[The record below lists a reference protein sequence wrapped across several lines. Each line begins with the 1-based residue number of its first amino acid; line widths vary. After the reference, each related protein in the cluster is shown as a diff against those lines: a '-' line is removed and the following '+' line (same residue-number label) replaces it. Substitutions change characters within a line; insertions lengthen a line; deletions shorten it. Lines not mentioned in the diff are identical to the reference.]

1 MSRLAVTPSQT
12 VGPFFSIGLTWED
25 GAEVVRNGTPGEI
38 WIRGVVYDG
47 AGDPVPDAVIETWQA
62 DPDGRFPSAD
72 DPRGA
77 VQFDGFRGLG
87 RSGTDEHGRYRI
99 RTVKPG
105 PLPAPDGGV
114 EAPHIDVTV
123 LARGLLARL
132 VTRIYF
138 ADEPAANALRPRAL
152 RAAGDRDARTLIAV
166 AEDGGYRFDI
176 HLQGERRP
184 CSSMSERIRSRCR

>member
-1 MSRLAVTPSQT
+1 VSRLAVTPSQT
-12 VGPFFSIGLTWED
+12 VGPFFTIGLTWDD
-25 GAEVVRNGTPGEI
+25 GDQVVPAGTPGEV

-62 DPDGRFPSAD
+62 NQDGRFPSAD

-77 VQFDGFRGLG
+77 VESDGFRGLG
-87 RSGTDEHGRYRI
+87 RSGTDGDGRFQI

-105 PLPAPDGGV
+105 PLPAPGGAI

-138 ADEPAANALRPRAL
+138 PDESAANAADPVLSSLPRSA
-152 RAAGDRDARTLIAV
+152 DAQTLIAT
-166 AEDGGYRFDI
+166 ADDGGYRFDI
-176 HLQGERRP
+176 HLQGDKET
-184 CSSMSERIRSRCR
+184 IFFTV

>member
-1 MSRLAVTPSQT
+1 MTELPVTPSQT
-12 VGPFFSIGLTWED
+12 VGPFFTIGLTWED
-25 GAEVVRNGTPGEI
+25 GSEVVPDGTPGAI

-47 AGDPVPDAVIETWQA
+47 AGEPVPDAVIETWQA
-62 DPDGRFPSAD
+62 DADGRFASED

-77 VQFDGFRGLG
+77 VGSDGFRGLG
-87 RSGTDEHGRYRI
+87 RSGTDDDGRYQI

-138 ADEPAANALRPRAL
+138 ADEPAANAADPVLWAL
-152 RAAGDRDARTLIAV
+152 PPEAAKDTLV
-166 AEDGGYRFDI
+166 AAAQDGGYRFDI
-176 HLQGERRP
+176 HLQGER
-184 CSSMSERIRSRCR
+184 ETVFFAV